1 MVDLLKLNKVPV
13 KYHLYNFSSI
23 YPICF
28 TVDDVQVT
36 MRTSLSFLNST
47 P

>member
-1 MVDLLKLNKVPV
+1 MVDLLKLNKVPL

-23 YPICF
+23 YPIRF
-28 TVDDVQVT
+28 TVDDIQVT
-36 MRTSLSFLNST
+36 IRTSLSSLKST